1 MLLKLSN
8 DNIKEIFV
16 KKETLY
22 FWNVDVPDAIVRK
35 RPELFELEYISKK
48 NPVWQKTSPNSS
60 YEREFY
66 FGEGNGCLFDI
77 TYEEARS
84 RLAEWGVEI

>member
-1 MLLKLSN
+1 M
-8 DNIKEIFV
+8 

-22 FWNVDVPDAIVRK
+22 FKNVDVPDTIVRK

>member
-1 MLLKLSN
+1 M
-8 DNIKEIFV
+8 
-16 KKETLY
+16 KKGTVY
-22 FWNVDVPDAIVRK
+22 FENVDVADIIVRK
-35 RPELFELEYISKK
+35 RPDLFELEYISKK
-48 NPVWQKTSPNSS
+48 NPVWKKTLPNSS

-77 TYEEARS
+77 TYEEAKR